1 MFCTNCGK
9 EIIDTAK
16 FCNFCGMPVKNM
28 AASVPINPVQPA
40 QSTQPVT
47 QPDLTAP
54 DYTESA
60 DITAAD
66 NAFEAPESISE
77 IPIAESAPEYNSES
91 VTDIAEEVSE
101 PAVETITANDNAT
114 PTPNAIPTYGAST
127 PVYPTPPAYPNPPAN
142 TIPITQEI
150 KAETAP
156 ENKPER
162 KYTLG
167 HIMMCL
173 AAVAVMA
180 IVAGVFAGLYFSVV

>member
-28 AASVPINPVQPA
+28 AASVPITPSEPVRAEVQSVPQPE
-40 QSTQPVT
+40 QSF
-47 QPDLTAP
+47 P

-60 DITAAD
+60 DVPVSEPVY
-66 NAFEAPESISE
+66 EAPETSSE
-77 IPIAESAPEYNSES
+77 IPTAESAPEAPEYEAEPSEL
-91 VTDIAEEVSE
+91 TEE
-101 PAVETITANDNAT
+101 PAEPSVEADI
-114 PTPNAIPTYGAST
+114 PTPNTIPTYGASA
-127 PVYPTPPAYPNPPAN
+127 PAYSAVNPPVN
-142 TIPITQEI
+142 TVITQEI
-150 KAETAP
+150 RAEVP
-156 ENKPER
+156 EAKPER
-162 KYTLG
+162 MYTLG